1 MTTTNL
7 NSLLNLI
14 KILKKGWVKMRI
26 IVENDYDSMSKKA
39 ALMVASQITLKA
51 DSNLGLATGSTPLG
65 MYENLIE
72 MYKDAKVDFGEVQS
86 FNLDEYCGLSA
97 DHPNSYH
104 YYMHQNLFDQ
114 INIKN
119 KNINIP
125 DGSADDFEEECKNYE
140 AKIKKARG
148 IDLQILGIGSN
159 GHIGFNEPA
168 KKLNVATEV
177 VDLRKETIE
186 ANSRFFESKENVPK
200 KAISMGMATI
210 LKADKIVLLASGK
223 NKAEAI
229 KKTVSGR
236 ISTEVPAS
244 LLQTHPDV
252 TIILDQEAASLI
264 DKEQLSADCHFEISK

>member
-1 MTTTNL
+1 
-7 NSLLNLI
+7 
-14 KILKKGWVKMRI
+14 MRI
-26 IVENDYDSMSKKA
+26 IVENNYDNMSKKA

-72 MYKDAKVDFGEVQS
+72 MYKEGKIDFSEVQS
-86 FNLDEYCGLSA
+86 FNLDEYCGLAA

-119 KNINIP
+119 ENINIP
-125 DGSADDFEEECKNYE
+125 DGRANDFEEECKNYE

-148 IDLQILGIGSN
+148 IDLQILGIGAN

-168 KKLNVATEV
+168 SELNAATEV
-177 VDLRKETIE
+177 VDLREETIE
-186 ANSRFFESKENVPK
+186 ANSRFFEAKENVPK

-210 LKADKIVLLASGK
+210 LKANKIVLLASGK

-252 TIILDQEAASLI
+252 TIIIDQEAASLI
-264 DKEQLSADCHFEISK
+264 DKDELSADCHFEICK